1 MIAAKT
7 FSAFDGLDESERI
20 RLGHQR
26 RLIDSEL
33 LIDVSSVV
41 SVFMISINTV
51 YMYIFYFLIDRLVHI
66 FNVLF

>member
-20 RLGHQR
+20 RLGHQS

-33 LIDVSSVV
+33 LLDVSSVV
-41 SVFMISINTV
+41 SVFYDLN
-51 YMYIFYFLIDRLVHI
+51 
-66 FNVLF
+66 